1 MSEVNWT
8 VRRSKTLATMARL
21 DNKVDNLNEDQ
32 VRKYED
38 LSSVING
45 TVPRD
50 NLSYSFICL

>member
-1 MSEVNWT
+1 
-8 VRRSKTLATMARL
+8 MARL